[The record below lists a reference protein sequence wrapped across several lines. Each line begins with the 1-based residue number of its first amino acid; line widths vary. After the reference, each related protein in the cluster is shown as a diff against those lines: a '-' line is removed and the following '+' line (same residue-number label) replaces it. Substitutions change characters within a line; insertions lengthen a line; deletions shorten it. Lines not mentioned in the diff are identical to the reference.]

1 MSNILGYLF
10 DQARRGGWLD
20 RPAVTD
26 ESTGVTLTHRD
37 IYRAA
42 GGLSRQLE
50 QGRLRAGD
58 RVGLCVGDRPE
69 WMVAFLACAA
79 MGAVAVLV
87 NPDLRAT
94 TLAGHYQLGGAQ
106 TVLEYDGEVIRLTRL
121 GDAVTLGGWRL
132 ADLLGQSADPAPIAD
147 LDNDILYVQFS
158 SGSTGAAKAITHR
171 TSDLVHYFAAVAAP
185 DWLAIGPDDV
195 IVSVSQFYFAYGFN
209 NQFVYPLFA
218 GAHVVVRPRRRGPQ
232 ELRDAAHVH
241 RATLLFG
248 VPSALA
254 GLPRPSHRSATLRA
268 IVSAGEPL
276 PAVVEDR
283 LRENWGVPVFE
294 QIGCTEVGNAFCAN
308 GFGHSV
314 PRSAGLVCDGY
325 KVAVRPSHMPHVA
338 AMNTCSPHRVGEIWV
353 SGPTI
358 PEQAQTA
365 KGTVPLLIDGWLP
378 TRDYG
383 YFDDNGA
390 LVVLGRCDD
399 ILLVGGICVSA
410 VRIESEILASSMV
423 RDAAVATSVEN
434 SGKSRLVAYIAPA
447 DATADELMS
456 QEAFTGTLRDHLRDR
471 VERYEIPKEFTI
483 VTEIPRTPSG
493 KVQRHLL
500 GVRS

>member
-10 DQARRGGWLD
+10 DRARAGGWLD

-26 ESTGVTLTHRD
+26 ESTGLTFSHRD

-42 GGLSRQLE
+42 LNLSHQLSDEGL
-50 QGRLRAGD
+50 GVGD

-69 WMVAFLACAA
+69 WIVAFLACSAI
-79 MGAVAVLV
+79 GTVTVLV
-87 NPDLRAT
+87 NPDLRAK
-94 TLAGHYQLGGAQ
+94 TLAAQYELCGAKM
-106 TVLEYDGEVIRLTRL
+106 VLNYDTQVIRLTRFC
-121 GDAVTLGGWRL
+121 DDVTIGAWRL
-132 ADLLGQSADPAPIAD
+132 ADLLEQPADPAPINI
-147 LDNDILYVQFS
+147 LDNDILYIQFS

-171 TSDLVHYFAAVAAP
+171 SSDLVHYFAAVGGP
-185 DWLAIGPDDV
+185 DRLAIGRGDV

-218 GAHVVVRPRRRGPQ
+218 GAHAVVRPQRRSPE
-232 ELRDAAHVH
+232 ELHRAVFDH

-254 GLPRPSHRSATLRA
+254 GLPRPALRSATLRA

-283 LRENWGVPVFE
+283 LSENWRVPVFE

-308 GFGHSV
+308 GFGYSV
-314 PRSAGLVCDGY
+314 PRSTGLVCDGY
-325 KVAVRPSHMPHVA
+325 KVQVRPSQMPHVA
-338 AMNTCSPHRVGEIWV
+338 AMDKCSPHQVGEVWV

-358 PEQAQTA
+358 PQQAETA
-365 KGTVPLLIDGWLP
+365 TGTVPLLTDGWLP

-383 YFDDNGA
+383 YFDKNGA
-390 LVVLGRCDD
+390 LIVLGRCDD

-423 RDAAVATSVEN
+423 RDAAVTTSIDN
-434 SGKSRLVAYIAPA
+434 SGKSRLVAYIVPTGDIAEA
-447 DATADELMS
+447 LMS
-456 QEAFTGTLRDHLRDR
+456 QDAFASILRTHLRDR
-471 VERYEIPKEFTI
+471 VERYEIPKDFNI

-493 KVQRHLL
+493 KVRRHML
-500 GVRS
+500 GIR